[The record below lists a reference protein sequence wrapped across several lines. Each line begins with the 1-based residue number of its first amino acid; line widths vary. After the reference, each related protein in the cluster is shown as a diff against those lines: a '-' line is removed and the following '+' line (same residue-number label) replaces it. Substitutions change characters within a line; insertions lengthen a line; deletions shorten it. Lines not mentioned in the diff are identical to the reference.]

1 MIKVTSVRNEE
12 TFAINED
19 YIIALYDVP
28 DENAKENAV
37 LLMDAPKGRE
47 NELPVAETMDELYY
61 EINRS

>member
-28 DENAKENAV
+28 DEDAKENAV
-37 LLMDAPKGRE
+37 LLIDTPKRRK
-47 NELPVAETMDELYY
+47 NRLSVAETMDELYY

>member
-28 DENAKENAV
+28 DEDAKENA
-37 LLMDAPKGRE
+37 LLLIDTPKRRK
-47 NELPVAETMDELYY
+47 NRLSVVETMDELYY

>member
-28 DENAKENAV
+28 DEDAKENAV
-37 LLMDAPKGRE
+37 LLIDAPKRRE
-47 NELPVAETMDELYY
+47 NELPVADTMDELYY

>member
-28 DENAKENAV
+28 DEDAKENA
-37 LLMDAPKGRE
+37 LLLYRITLAHL
-47 NELPVAETMDELYY
+47 ELEEETE
-61 EINRS
+61 EA